1 VSKDFHP
8 LRIAEVRRETPDS
21 VSVIFDLPAELA
33 ETFAFEAGQHLTVR
47 TEIAGEEVRR
57 NYSVCA
63 APGERILSIAI
74 KQIAE
79 GVFSGWANQALA
91 AGATLEA
98 MAPHGA
104 FTWTFDP
111 DASRRYVAFAGGSG
125 ITPVLSLL
133 KTALRDEPK
142 SRFTL
147 IYGNRSSAQIMFL
160 EELAGL
166 KNRFMDRLEVFHFLE
181 DEEEDAELFNGR
193 LDAAKVEDVLSSL
206 VRTDDTD
213 AVFVCGPG
221 PMMDA
226 VEAALLSR
234 GVPKEKILL
243 ERFITGPLSE
253 AQVAAARRM
262 TQAAQGR
269 RLTVVLDGRRSKIDF
284 DGEKGSILE
293 CARAAG
299 LPAPFACKG
308 GVCATC
314 RARLVAG
321 KVEMKANYA
330 LTDAELEAGFIL
342 TCQAVPID
350 DGVVVDYDG

>member
-21 VSVIFDLPAELA
+21 VSVIFDLPPELT
-33 ETFAFEAGQHLTVR
+33 ETFAFQAGQHLTVR
-47 TEIAGEEVRR
+47 TEIGGEEVRR

-63 APGERILSIAI
+63 APGEGILSIAI

-111 DASRRYVAFAGGSG
+111 DASLRYVAFAGGSG

-206 VRTDDTD
+206 VCAEATD
-213 AVFVCGPG
+213 AFFVCGPG

-284 DGEKGSILE
+284 DADKGSILE
-293 CARAAG
+293 SARAAG

-314 RARLVAG
+314 RAKLVAG

>member
-1 VSKDFHP
+1 LNKDFYA
-8 LRIAEVRRETPDS
+8 LRIAGVRRETPDS
-21 VSVIFDLPAELA
+21 VSVTFDLPAELA
-33 ETFAFEAGQHLTVR
+33 ETFAFQAGQHLTVR
-47 TEIAGEEVRR
+47 TEIGGEEVRR

-63 APGERILSIAI
+63 APGDGELRIAI

-79 GVFSGWANQALA
+79 GVFSGWANRELA
-91 AGATLEA
+91 AGAMLEA
-98 MAPHGA
+98 MPPHGA
-104 FTWTFDP
+104 FTWRFDP
-111 DASRRYVAFAGGSG
+111 KASRRYVAFAGGSG

-133 KTALRDEPK
+133 KTALREEPK

-147 IYGNRSSAQIMFL
+147 LYGNRNSLQIMFL

-181 DEEEDAELFNGR
+181 DEEEETEIFNGR
-193 LDAAKVEDVLSSL
+193 LDAPKVEEVLSGL
-206 VRTDDTD
+206 VQADGRD
-213 AVFVCGPG
+213 AFFVCGPG

-226 VEAALLSR
+226 VEAALLAR
-234 GVPKEKILL
+234 GVPREKVLL

-253 AQVAAARRM
+253 AQLAAARRM
-262 TQAAQGR
+262 AEAAQGR
-269 RLTVVLDGRRSKIDF
+269 RITVVLDGRRSKIDF
-284 DGEKGSILE
+284 DTEKGSILE
-293 CARAAG
+293 SARAAG

-314 RARLVAG
+314 RARVVSG

-330 LTDAELEAGFIL
+330 LTEAELAAGFVL
-342 TCQAVPID
+342 TCQAVPVD